1 MWGNRGVQANRLYL
15 KSFLMLMFFSVSF
28 CMIFATAISKSSCV
42 TCTRL
47 SRRAYMPEILN
58 WREHRDKILFW
69 SGCVS
74 TSWSKTCFSA
84 SSLHFSARAPSHLL
98 RDLSQVNSSGEKL
111 RFEVQSECSCE
122 NAPAVESNLVK
133 FIFLEWI
140 LRMSRRASS
149 FGGGNSIFL
158 NKERSQWFPS
168 WTIGSVSKELYIMDA
183 NCRS

>member
-1 MWGNRGVQANRLYL
+1 MWGNRGVFQALLEELLDAHVLLCVLLHDLRHRHLEVLLRHVHSPLTEGVHAWKSNL
-15 KSFLMLMFFSVSF
+15 KRAPRSNFFW
-28 CMIFATAISKSSCV
+28 T
-42 TCTRL
+42 
-47 SRRAYMPEILN
+47 E
-58 WREHRDKILFW
+58 
-69 SGCVS
+69 CVS

-98 RDLSQVNSSGEKL
+98 RDLSQVNSSEEKF

-122 NAPAVESNLVK
+122 NAPAVKSDLVK

-158 NKERSQWFPS
+158 NKEQL
-168 WTIGSVSKELYIMDA
+168 K
-183 NCRS
+183 